1 MEKQLLLK
9 QLYKLLMNKII
20 SIFPTLFG
28 IGYSPI
34 APGTIGSI
42 FTIVFLYF
50 LIKFV
55 SYSFLVIMFLIIFFT
70 SLKLIEKYSNLL
82 KSHDSST
89 IVIDE
94 FLGIFLIILFYD
106 YLKFANDFIMFLL
119 ILLLFRFFDILKV
132 FPINWVDK
140 NIKNSFGVV
149 LDDLLAGVYSII
161 ILYSINVFI

>member
-1 MEKQLLLK
+1 
-9 QLYKLLMNKII
+9 MNKII
-20 SIFPTLFG
+20 SVFTTLFG

-34 APGTIGSI
+34 VPGTIGSI
-42 FTIVFLYF
+42 FSIVFLYF

-55 SYSFLVIMFLIIFFT
+55 SYSFLVIIFLIILFT

-106 YLKFANDFIMFLL
+106 YLKFTNDFIMFLL
-119 ILLLFRFFDILKV
+119 ILILFRFFDILKI

-140 NIKNSFGVV
+140 NIKNSLGVV

-161 ILYSINVFI
+161 VLYSINVFI

>member
-1 MEKQLLLK
+1 
-9 QLYKLLMNKII
+9 MNKII

-42 FTIVFLYF
+42 FSIVFLYF

-55 SYSFLVIMFLIIFFT
+55 SYSFLVIIFLIIFFT

-106 YLKFANDFIMFLL
+106 YLKFSNDFIMFIL
-119 ILLLFRFFDILKV
+119 ILILFRFFDILKI
-132 FPINWVDK
+132 FPINLVDK

-161 ILYSINVFI
+161 VLYSINVFI

>member
-1 MEKQLLLK
+1 
-9 QLYKLLMNKII
+9 MNKII
-20 SIFPTLFG
+20 SIFTTLFG

-42 FTIVFLYF
+42 FSIVFLYF

-55 SYSFLVIMFLIIFFT
+55 SYSFLVIIFLIILFT

-82 KSHDSST
+82 NSHDSST

-119 ILLLFRFFDILKV
+119 ILILFRFFDILKI

-161 ILYSINVFI
+161 VLYSINVFI

>member
-1 MEKQLLLK
+1 
-9 QLYKLLMNKII
+9 MNKII
-20 SIFPTLFG
+20 SIFTTLFG

-42 FTIVFLYF
+42 FSIVLLYF

-55 SYSFLVIMFLIIFFT
+55 SYSFLVIIFLIIFFT

-106 YLKFANDFIMFLL
+106 YLKFTNDFIMFLL
-119 ILLLFRFFDILKV
+119 ILILFRFFDILKI

>member
-1 MEKQLLLK
+1 
-9 QLYKLLMNKII
+9 MNKII

-42 FTIVFLYF
+42 FSIVLLYF

-55 SYSFLVIMFLIIFFT
+55 SYSFLVI
-70 SLKLIEKYSNLL
+70 
-82 KSHDSST
+82 
-89 IVIDE
+89 
-94 FLGIFLIILFYD
+94 IFLIILFYD
-106 YLKFANDFIMFLL
+106 YLKFSNDFIMFLFIL
-119 ILLLFRFFDILKV
+119 ILFRFFDILKV

-161 ILYSINVFI
+161 VLYSINVFI

>member
-1 MEKQLLLK
+1 
-9 QLYKLLMNKII
+9 MNKII
-20 SIFPTLFG
+20 SIFTTLFG

-42 FTIVFLYF
+42 FSIVFLYF

-55 SYSFLVIMFLIIFFT
+55 SYSFLVIIFLIILFT

-106 YLKFANDFIMFLL
+106 YLKFTNDFIMFLL
-119 ILLLFRFFDILKV
+119 ILILFRFFDILKI
-132 FPINWVDK
+132 FPINWVDN
-140 NIKNSFGVV
+140 NIKNSFGVI

-161 ILYSINVFI
+161 VLYSINVFI

>member
-1 MEKQLLLK
+1 
-9 QLYKLLMNKII
+9 MNKII
-20 SIFPTLFG
+20 SIFTTLFG

-34 APGTIGSI
+34 APGTIGTI
-42 FTIVFLYF
+42 FSIVFLYF

-55 SYSFLVIMFLIIFFT
+55 SYSFLVIIFLIILFT

-106 YLKFANDFIMFLL
+106 YLKFTNDFIMFLL
-119 ILLLFRFFDILKV
+119 ILILFRFFDILKI
-132 FPINWVDK
+132 FPINLVDK

-161 ILYSINVFI
+161 VLYSINVFI

>member
-1 MEKQLLLK
+1 
-9 QLYKLLMNKII
+9 MNKII

-42 FTIVFLYF
+42 FSIVFLYF

-55 SYSFLVIMFLIIFFT
+55 SYSFLVIMFLIILFT

-106 YLKFANDFIMFLL
+106 YLKFTNDFIMFLL
-119 ILLLFRFFDILKV
+119 ILILFRFFDILKI

-161 ILYSINVFI
+161 VLYSINVFI

>member
-1 MEKQLLLK
+1 
-9 QLYKLLMNKII
+9 MNKII
-20 SIFPTLFG
+20 SIFTTLFG

-42 FTIVFLYF
+42 FSIVFLYF

-55 SYSFLVIMFLIIFFT
+55 SYSFLVIIFLIILFT
-70 SLKLIEKYSNLL
+70 SLKLIEKNSNLL

-106 YLKFANDFIMFLL
+106 YLKFTNDFIMFLL
-119 ILLLFRFFDILKV
+119 ILILFRFFDILKI

-161 ILYSINVFI
+161 VLYSINVFI

>member
-1 MEKQLLLK
+1 
-9 QLYKLLMNKII
+9 MNKII
-20 SIFPTLFG
+20 AIFTTLFG

-42 FTIVFLYF
+42 FSIVFLYF

-55 SYSFLVIMFLIIFFT
+55 SYSFLVIMFLIILFT

-82 KSHDSST
+82 KNHDSST

-106 YLKFANDFIMFLL
+106 YLKFTNDFIMFLL
-119 ILLLFRFFDILKV
+119 ILILFRFFDILKV

-161 ILYSINVFI
+161 VLYSINVFI

>member
-1 MEKQLLLK
+1 
-9 QLYKLLMNKII
+9 MNKII
-20 SIFPTLFG
+20 SIFTTLFG

-42 FTIVFLYF
+42 FSIVFLYF
-50 LIKFV
+50 LIQFV
-55 SYSFLVIMFLIIFFT
+55 SYSFLVIIFLIILFT

-106 YLKFANDFIMFLL
+106 YLKFTNDFIMFLL
-119 ILLLFRFFDILKV
+119 ILILFRFFDILKI
-132 FPINWVDK
+132 FPINLVDK

-161 ILYSINVFI
+161 VLYSINVFI

>member
-1 MEKQLLLK
+1 
-9 QLYKLLMNKII
+9 MNKII
-20 SIFPTLFG
+20 SIFTTLFG

-42 FTIVFLYF
+42 FSIVFLYF
-50 LIKFV
+50 LIKFL
-55 SYSFLVIMFLIIFFT
+55 SYSFLVIIFLIILFT

-106 YLKFANDFIMFLL
+106 YLKFTNDFIMFLL
-119 ILLLFRFFDILKV
+119 ILILFRFFDILKI

-161 ILYSINVFI
+161 VLYSINVFI

>member
-1 MEKQLLLK
+1 
-9 QLYKLLMNKII
+9 MNKII
-20 SIFPTLFG
+20 SIFTTLFG

-42 FTIVFLYF
+42 FSIVFLYF

-55 SYSFLVIMFLIIFFT
+55 SYSFLVIIFLIILFT

-119 ILLLFRFFDILKV
+119 ILIFFRFFDILKI

-161 ILYSINVFI
+161 VLYSINVFI

>member
-1 MEKQLLLK
+1 
-9 QLYKLLMNKII
+9 MNKII
-20 SIFPTLFG
+20 AIFTTLFG

-42 FTIVFLYF
+42 FSIVFLYF

-55 SYSFLVIMFLIIFFT
+55 SYSFLVIIFLIILFA

-106 YLKFANDFIMFLL
+106 YLKFTNDFIMFLL
-119 ILLLFRFFDILKV
+119 ILILFRFFDILKI

-161 ILYSINVFI
+161 VLYSINVFI

>member
-1 MEKQLLLK
+1 
-9 QLYKLLMNKII
+9 MNKII
-20 SIFPTLFG
+20 SIFTTLFG

-42 FTIVFLYF
+42 FSIVFLYF

-55 SYSFLVIMFLIIFFT
+55 SYSFLVIIFLIILFI

-94 FLGIFLIILFYD
+94 FLGIFLIIIFYD

-119 ILLLFRFFDILKV
+119 ILILFRFFDILKI

-161 ILYSINVFI
+161 VLYSINVFI

>member
-1 MEKQLLLK
+1 
-9 QLYKLLMNKII
+9 MNKII

-42 FTIVFLYF
+42 FSIVFLYF

-55 SYSFLVIMFLIIFFT
+55 SYSFLIIIFLIIFFS

-82 KSHDSST
+82 NSHDSST

-119 ILLLFRFFDILKV
+119 ILILFRFFDILKI
-132 FPINWVDK
+132 FPINWVDN

-161 ILYSINVFI
+161 VLYSINVFI

>member
-1 MEKQLLLK
+1 
-9 QLYKLLMNKII
+9 MNKII
-20 SIFPTLFG
+20 SIFTTLFG

-42 FTIVFLYF
+42 FSIVFLYF

-55 SYSFLVIMFLIIFFT
+55 SYIFLVIIFLIILFT

-106 YLKFANDFIMFLL
+106 YLKFTNDFIMFLL
-119 ILLLFRFFDILKV
+119 ILILFRFFDILKI

-161 ILYSINVFI
+161 VLYSINVFI

>member
-1 MEKQLLLK
+1 
-9 QLYKLLMNKII
+9 MNKVI
-20 SIFPTLFG
+20 SIFNTLFG

-42 FTIVFLYF
+42 FSIVFFYF

-55 SYSFLVIMFLIIFFT
+55 SYSFLVIIFLIILFV

-119 ILLLFRFFDILKV
+119 ILILFRFFDILKI

-161 ILYSINVFI
+161 VLYSINVFI

>member
-1 MEKQLLLK
+1 
-9 QLYKLLMNKII
+9 MNKII
-20 SIFPTLFG
+20 SIFSTLFG

-42 FTIVFLYF
+42 FSIIFLYF

-55 SYSFLVIMFLIIFFT
+55 SYSFLVIIFLIILFT

-106 YLKFANDFIMFLL
+106 YLKFTNDFIMFLL
-119 ILLLFRFFDILKV
+119 ILILFRFFDILKI

-161 ILYSINVFI
+161 VLYSINVFI

>member
-1 MEKQLLLK
+1 
-9 QLYKLLMNKII
+9 MNKII
-20 SIFPTLFG
+20 SIFTTLFG

-42 FTIVFLYF
+42 FSIVFLYF

-55 SYSFLVIMFLIIFFT
+55 SYSFLVIIFLIILFT

-119 ILLLFRFFDILKV
+119 ILILFRFFDILKI

>member
-1 MEKQLLLK
+1 
-9 QLYKLLMNKII
+9 MNKII
-20 SIFPTLFG
+20 SIFTTLFG

-42 FTIVFLYF
+42 FSIVFLYF

-55 SYSFLVIMFLIIFFT
+55 SYSFLVIIFLIILFT

-106 YLKFANDFIMFLL
+106 YLKFTNDFIMFLL
-119 ILLLFRFFDILKV
+119 ILILFRVFDILKI
-132 FPINWVDK
+132 FPIIWVDK

-161 ILYSINVFI
+161 VLYSINVFI

>member
-1 MEKQLLLK
+1 
-9 QLYKLLMNKII
+9 MNKII
-20 SIFPTLFG
+20 SIFTTLFG

-42 FTIVFLYF
+42 FSIVFLYF

-55 SYSFLVIMFLIIFFT
+55 SYSFLVIIFLITLFT

-119 ILLLFRFFDILKV
+119 ILILFRFFDILKI

-161 ILYSINVFI
+161 VLYSINVFI

>member
-1 MEKQLLLK
+1 
-9 QLYKLLMNKII
+9 MNKII
-20 SIFPTLFG
+20 SIFTTLFG

-42 FTIVFLYF
+42 FSIVFLYF

-55 SYSFLVIMFLIIFFT
+55 SYSFLVIIFLIILFT

-106 YLKFANDFIMFLL
+106 YLKFTNDFIMFLL
-119 ILLLFRFFDILKV
+119 ILILFRFFDILKI

>member
-1 MEKQLLLK
+1 
-9 QLYKLLMNKII
+9 MNKII
-20 SIFPTLFG
+20 SIFTTLFG

-42 FTIVFLYF
+42 FSIVFLYF

-55 SYSFLVIMFLIIFFT
+55 SYSFLVIIFLIILFT

-82 KSHDSST
+82 KNHDSST

-119 ILLLFRFFDILKV
+119 ILILFRFFDILKI

-161 ILYSINVFI
+161 VLYSINVFI